1 MLREEHKLSVFKNRK
16 IRKTFEPKKDG
27 VTGKWRRLHKQEIY
41 DLYASPTVI
50 REIKYKNNEMG
61 KVCNMEAVQGFCGVD

>member
-1 MLREEHKLSVFKNRK
+1 MLREEHKLSVFENRK
-16 IRKTFEPKKDG
+16 LRKTFEPKKDG

-41 DLYASPTVI
+41 DLYASSTVI

-61 KVCNMEAVQGFCGVD
+61 RACNIEAPQGFGGVD